1 MCIRDSDCI
10 VTAVSNNMPLKYSI
24 ETGTE
29 FSLFSLGVCTGVELI
44 GGKWQLENAELEPSS
59 MGLHNIA
66 IADKLSISC
75 ASGHLLLFV
84 SN

>member
-1 MCIRDSDCI
+1 M
-10 VTAVSNNMPLKYSI
+10 L
-24 ETGTE
+24 
-29 FSLFSLGVCTGVELI
+29 ELSWI